1 MSQKGLQSLTDVLQ
15 HPVLSIVF
23 SIRTCIYWYLL
34 VLVLYY
40 VKYPKYLVQ
49 YPVVWCVRCRCG
61 GEYHQPP
68 LTTTRKNNTINNH
81 RKNLQIIISS
91 HESCNPHL
99 AAAPTGNHRNMAMGV
114 SVYIQ
119 HWALFTYL

>member
-1 MSQKGLQSLTDVLQ
+1 MY
-15 HPVLSIVF
+15 SI
-23 SIRTCIYWYLL
+23 TKCIY
-34 VLVLYY
+34 LYY
-40 VKYPKYLVQ
+40 AIVLCEVSKYLVQ
-49 YPVVWCVRCRCG
+49 YPLVVCAVPVWWRVSSA
-61 GEYHQPP
+61 P

-91 HESCNPHL
+91 HESCNSHL

-119 HWALFTYL
+119 HSALFPYL